1 MSINTR
7 ARFMM
12 IVAITFMIYSLLWA
26 LAPFPTLN
34 LPARLILDIADW
46 PLDNF
51 QSPLDRNT
59 QWLSAIGAGVL
70 AAISVFLG
78 GVVVPAIKRSDTSII
93 RSTIC
98 AMILWYVI
106 DSTGSIAAGVPS
118 NVFFNSIYLA
128 LVLIPLIGCNT
139 AKTASL

>member
-59 QWLSAIGAGVL
+59 QWLSAIGSGVL

-106 DSTGSIAAGVPS
+106 DCTGSMVAGVPS

-128 LVLIPLIGCNT
+128 LVLIPLIGCNM

>member
-12 IVAITFMIYSLLWA
+12 IVAIIFMIYSLLWA

-59 QWLSAIGAGVL
+59 Q
-70 AAISVFLG
+70 
-78 GVVVPAIKRSDTSII
+78 
-93 RSTIC
+93 
-98 AMILWYVI
+98 
-106 DSTGSIAAGVPS
+106 
-118 NVFFNSIYLA
+118 
-128 LVLIPLIGCNT
+128 
-139 AKTASL
+139 